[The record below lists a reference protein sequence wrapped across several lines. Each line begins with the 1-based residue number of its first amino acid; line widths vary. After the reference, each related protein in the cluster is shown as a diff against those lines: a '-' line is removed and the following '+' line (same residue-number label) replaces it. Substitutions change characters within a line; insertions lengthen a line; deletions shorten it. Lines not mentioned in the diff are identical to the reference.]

1 MIWLREWRQTKGIFI
16 RFLVTVLLVNILSV
30 VISSRGSAGV
40 LLTLQVLLG
49 IIFAV
54 HLASYSFFKEI
65 QQDTFGFL
73 LSKPL
78 KKYKILLGKIS
89 IALLQC
95 CTLILVSMLITV
107 CVQILKFSDITFTFI
122 KAMKILS
129 LLLPIPFVYFCIS
142 LFFAVLTESR
152 NKSVVLAYIIGTI
165 FILSA
170 PKIYHPGG
178 LSLEPKVI
186 LFYFVIPVVFM
197 TTAFLIFE
205 EKEAK

>member
-1 MIWLREWRQTKGIFI
+1 MIWLREWRQTKGVFI

-30 VISSRGSAGV
+30 VISPMGSEGV
-40 LLTLQVLLG
+40 LMVLQIPLG

-65 QQDTFGFL
+65 QQDTFQFL
-73 LSKPL
+73 LSKPF
-78 KKYKILLGKIS
+78 KKYKVLLGKITV
-89 IALLQC
+89 ALLEC
-95 CTLILVSMLITV
+95 CSLILVSMLITV
-107 CVQILKFSDITFTFI
+107 SLQILKFSDITFVSG
-122 KAMKILS
+122 MKPFPVLLS
-129 LLLPIPFVYFCIS
+129 IPFVYFCIS

-165 FILSA
+165 FVLSA
-170 PKIYHPGG
+170 PKILHRGG
-178 LSLEPKVI
+178 LSLGPKI
-186 LFYFVIPVVFM
+186 MLFYLVIPAMLM